1 VGDDLDEHTGA
12 DSSPRRSKP
21 FLHTLSP
28 DLQNGL
34 PRCLACWRPN
44 LLCTMF
50 NRSHFCFCIWLLESV
65 LAAADAHALK
75 GYRDTP
81 KIQLQKKGFC

>member
-1 VGDDLDEHTGA
+1 
-12 DSSPRRSKP
+12 
-21 FLHTLSP
+21 
-28 DLQNGL
+28 
-34 PRCLACWRPN
+34 

-50 NRSHFCFCIWLLESV
+50 NGSHFCFCIWLLESV

-81 KIQLQKKGFC
+81 KIQLQKKRFLLDRTVTTLKPKQIM